1 MGGFKGSF
9 LEDNMNLPL
18 NNNIHKYHESLIP
31 KFKSHDQVK
40 IFRVIIGPHV
50 DKFTN
55 DEINKFL
62 STSWKVTKDI
72 NRMGIKLTG
81 NKINS
86 IAGRDMLSDGN
97 QIGSIQITLS
107 GEPIVLLPD
116 RGTIGGYPKI
126 ATIINSDLELI
137 PRLKIGQKIRFES
150 INIDEAKKI
159 NIEFERKT
167 NKILSSIIKI

>member
-1 MGGFKGSF
+1 
-9 LEDNMNLPL
+9 
-18 NNNIHKYHESLIP
+18 
-31 KFKSHDQVK
+31 
-40 IFRVIIGPHV
+40 
-50 DKFTN
+50 
-55 DEINKFL
+55 
-62 STSWKVTKDI
+62 
-72 NRMGIKLTG
+72 
-81 NKINS
+81 
-86 IAGRDMLSDGN
+86 MLSDGN

-126 ATIINSDLELI
+126 ATIISRDLELI
-137 PRLKIGQKIRFES
+137 PSLKIGQKIRFES